1 MSASIDLKDIVVSYP
16 AFRKAH
22 DQRTRAYVR
31 RVMSTVTSPSSRLS
45 RVLAIKGVSLSLEA
59 GDIAGIIGENGAGKT
74 TLLRVISGLLRPDSG
89 EVRVV
94 GEVATV
100 FNLGAG
106 FIPDLTGRENI
117 HLVASLH
124 GLDQKQ
130 LDEIEEPVVEF
141 SELGEAMDR
150 PVKTYSSGMRS
161 RLGFSIVAFLD
172 SDVIILDEALSA
184 GDARFKEK
192 AGNLIERF
200 AHEDR
205 ILVVVSHSEKVIR
218 DYCNTAYYLSQGR
231 VVTSGEPDEVC
242 RAYEEAGRE
251 KPTN

>member
-1 MSASIDLKDIVVSYP
+1 
-16 AFRKAH
+16 
-22 DQRTRAYVR
+22 
-31 RVMSTVTSPSSRLS
+31 
-45 RVLAIKGVSLSLEA
+45 
-59 GDIAGIIGENGAGKT
+59 
-74 TLLRVISGLLRPDSG
+74 
-89 EVRVV
+89 
-94 GEVATV
+94 
-100 FNLGAG
+100 
-106 FIPDLTGRENI
+106 
-117 HLVASLH
+117 
-124 GLDQKQ
+124 
-130 LDEIEEPVVEF
+130 
-141 SELGEAMDR
+141 
-150 PVKTYSSGMRS
+150 MRS

-172 SDVIILDEALSA
+172 SDVIIRDEALSA